1 MKDIFYQSSLPRSGS
16 TLLQNI
22 IGQNPDFYVTPTS
35 GVLEL
40 VFGARNNFSNS
51 LEFKAQDSVL
61 MEKAFKG
68 FCRSGVRSFFE
79 SISDKPYVLDKS
91 RGWVGYMDFLKFY
104 HDNPK
109 IICMIRD
116 PRAIFSSME
125 KNFRKHQHFDVGV
138 QDKEGND
145 GVTTEKRIRIWSD
158 TPPIGLAME
167 RLQQALLEGKSHHIC
182 FVKYEDLTEQPQVEL
197 ARIYEY
203 LGIDYF
209 DHDFTDVQQIT
220 EEDDVVYGVFG
231 DHLVRPV
238 LHTNP
243 DDYTEILGVN
253 MSNRIKNEY
262 SWFYE
267 YFNYK

>member
-1 MKDIFYQSSLPRSGS
+1 
-16 TLLQNI
+16 
-22 IGQNPDFYVTPTS
+22 
-35 GVLEL
+35 
-40 VFGARNNFSNS
+40 
-51 LEFKAQDSVL
+51 
-61 MEKAFKG
+61 
-68 FCRSGVRSFFE
+68 
-79 SISDKPYVLDKS
+79 
-91 RGWVGYMDFLKFY
+91 
-104 HDNPK
+104 
-109 IICMIRD
+109 MIRD